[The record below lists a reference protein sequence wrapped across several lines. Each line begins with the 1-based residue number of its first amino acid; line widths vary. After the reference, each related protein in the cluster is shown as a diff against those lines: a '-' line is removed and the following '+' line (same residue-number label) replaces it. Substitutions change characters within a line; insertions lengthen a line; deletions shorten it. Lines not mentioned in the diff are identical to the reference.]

1 MQIYGGPELY
11 FFLFSFDVQVAAE
24 RLCSVMRRSQP
35 AAGPLEMMG
44 GSALSI
50 FRVTPLSGM
59 IIVFHIFYYYFL
71 LPLLGAAVDPFSP

>member
-1 MQIYGGPELY
+1 MVARNCIFSY
-11 FFLFSFDVQVAAE
+11 FFDVVAAE

-59 IIVFHIFYYYFL
+59 IIVFHIFYYFL